1 MFYIKKLFT
10 AIAIV
15 FVVFVA
21 LEASNRYIGT
31 EWTNA
36 ILLILILIAIAFQL
50 PLSLHKKHE
59 ISVKIEKEDID
70 IDGVLAYA
78 LGVGYETEMDYIQK
92 LKPESEQPTYA
103 QLKPAQ
109 QVMKSEEN
117 AIRARIAETIRFRNS
132 EAFKTW
138 EVGKQQNL
146 LKQLGAM
153 VLYHWCLLARCEME
167 GVLLRVDSS
176 EPSGSSS
183 SSGSSSDSSSSDSSS
198 SSDGSSPDSS
208 DSSSS
213 SSSSSSDNAKTKP
226 GK

>member
-21 LEASNRYIGT
+21 LEASNRYIGM

-36 ILLILILIAIAFQL
+36 ILLILMLIAIVFQL
-50 PLSLHKKHE
+50 QLSLHKKRE
-59 ISVKIEKEDID
+59 ISVKIKKEDID
-70 IDGVLAYA
+70 IAGTLEFMGE
-78 LGVGYETEMDYIQK
+78 LGGRIDMDY
-92 LKPESEQPTYA
+92 LEDLRPESEQPTYA
-103 QLKPAQ
+103 QLTPAQ

-117 AIRARIAETIRFRNS
+117 AIRARVAETIRFRNS
-132 EAFKTW
+132 EAFKAW
-138 EVGKQQNL
+138 EEGKQLAL

-153 VLYHWCLLARCEME
+153 VLYHWCLLARCEIG
-167 GVLLRVDSS
+167 GVLLTTDSS
-176 EPSGSSS
+176 GSSDSSS
-183 SSGSSSDSSSSDSSS
+183 SSGSSTDSSSSDSSS
-198 SSDGSSPDSS
+198 SSDGSSSDSS